1 MTLRPLITV
10 IAAFSLGIMLAPAAA
25 AASSPGRL
33 AGTPPGQGRQP
44 GPQQPAAVA
53 AAVPV
58 VTGRSEPGG
67 YRIYLQVGGAG
78 SRPRAL
84 VTLASG
90 SRDGERWIGSQ
101 CLTGDGRT
109 VVVVIAPWHVSNVPA
124 LRNVGASAYAVDVRT
139 SAVRPLLGGVALV
152 YFNPGCGTGSRVA
165 LTRFRGVDA
174 AATEVTTLDAGT
186 GRVLGSSTVA
196 GQVTS
201 AVPSSAGVL
210 AAAGS
215 SLVRLDGHTAT
226 PVARADGQIFDL
238 TPVRGGVAYL
248 AVHGAGGVSLW
259 QWSAA
264 GASRLASGRLSQ
276 VRLFAGTG
284 GRAAV
289 VGVHPRATSVQVLP
303 RVPGLAS
310 TLPAPARPTAL
321 PAEPGHAAASQTPAC
336 AVPRNDVT
344 LQAMQ
349 PNAARV
355 DWAIQQAV
363 RGALPGT
370 AESDF
375 PKPAVIVPREVLDGI
390 AAQESNLQQA
400 SWHALPGVAGNP
412 LIANYYGT
420 NATATTVDYSKA
432 DCGYGLTQVT
442 DYMRKNA
449 PGVTQTEQNR
459 IATDYRENLAA
470 GLTILAQKW
479 TELQQAGITV
489 TNGNPADST
498 DLENWYL
505 ALWDYN
511 SGLHANDG
519 AGNYGL
525 GWSNNPVNPDYP
537 PNRVPFLSQTY
548 ADASHP
554 QDWPYQE
561 RVFGWMHTPLIM
573 PDGQR
578 GYTGVPAVLPV
589 PPRTLFCDASNSCDP
604 SGSTP
609 TYCTLA
615 GNPNSATYYH
625 CWWHKSAGWQQCS
638 TPCISGTFTVPTS
651 APEPVNSRPYPPVCT
666 PTGWGM
672 TASSTVIVD
681 NEAADVNLAGCPDPS
696 TGWHNGGTF
705 STSFSPDSVPA
716 IDWHQLGVGFGG
728 HIWMTHSEPSG
739 DPRLLTG
746 TWTPSASVAGI
757 REIRV
762 FIPDNGAT
770 TTDALYTIH
779 TKTPD
784 GDLQRVIDQNFFS
797 NQWVSLGFFKLG
809 AGASVSLSNQAADGN
824 GTADVAFDAVAFLA
838 PPPQSY
844 VALGDS
850 YSAGEGV
857 PDWVAV
863 RDPGTDWNGSSGEP
877 ADTCHRS
884 PDAYSRQYAAKTTTY
899 ASEPVI
905 LGACSGAVI
914 ADMSNKNS
922 ANPGEQAQ
930 LSLIPKDARLVTLTI
945 GGNDAQFA
953 PILTDCVSVYV
964 LIKGDCVG
972 AYSVCPAPP
981 SAPDECENSVIDGL
995 KPRLVSLYKQIRLDA
1010 PNAQIWVLTY
1020 PDIFP
1025 DPHGSNF
1032 DATRALMTANDIVW
1046 LKGLAARLDGVIKS
1060 AAVASGA
1067 NIKVSDEQTAFAG
1080 HEVWTNP
1087 ASGVWVNEVDVL
1099 DPSDTNQFH
1108 PTSAGYAKLASD
1120 LRGRI
1125 TIP

>member
-1 MTLRPLITV
+1 
-10 IAAFSLGIMLAPAAA
+10 
-25 AASSPGRL
+25 
-33 AGTPPGQGRQP
+33 
-44 GPQQPAAVA
+44 
-53 AAVPV
+53 V

-67 YRIYLQVGGAG
+67 YRIYLQAGRAG

-90 SRDGERWIGSQ
+90 SGDGERWIGSQ
-101 CLTGDGRT
+101 CLTGDGKT
-109 VVVVIAPWHVSNVPA
+109 VVVVVAPWHVSNDPA
-124 LRNVGASAYAVDVRT
+124 LRDAGASAYAVDVHT
-139 SAVRPLLGGVALV
+139 GAVRALMGGVALV
-152 YFNPGCGTGSRVA
+152 YFNPGCGGGSTVA
-165 LTRFRGVDA
+165 LTRFRGIDA
-174 AATEVTTLDAGT
+174 AATQVTTLDAGT

-201 AVPSSAGVL
+201 AVPTSKGVL
-210 AAAGS
+210 AARGS
-215 SLVRLDGHTAT
+215 SLVRLAGHSAT
-226 PVARADGQIFDL
+226 VLARGDGQLFDL

-248 AVHGAGGVSLW
+248 AAHGATGVSLW

-264 GASRLASGRLSQ
+264 GASRLAAGRLGQ
-276 VRLFAGTG
+276 VKLLAGTG

-289 VGVHPRATSVQVLP
+289 VGVHPRASSVQVLP
-303 RVPGLAS
+303 AVPGLMGA
-310 TLPAPARPTAL
+310 LPAPGRPVAMA
-321 PAEPGHAAASQTPAC
+321 AEPGQAAAASQTPAC
-336 AVPRNDVT
+336 AVARNDVT

-355 DWAIQQAV
+355 DWAVQQAV
-363 RGALPGT
+363 RGVLPGT

-375 PKPAVIVPREVLDGI
+375 PLPSVTVPREVLDGI

-400 SWHALPGVAGNP
+400 SFHALPGVAGNP

-420 NATATTVDYSKA
+420 NATETTVNYSKA

-442 DYMRKNA
+442 DYMRKNT

-489 TNGNPADST
+489 TNSNPADST
-498 DLENWYL
+498 DLQNWYL

-511 SGLHANDG
+511 SGLHPDDG

-537 PNRVPFLSQTY
+537 PDRVPFLSQTY

-573 PDGQR
+573 PDGQQ
-578 GYTGVPAVLPV
+578 GYTGVPSVLLD

-604 SGSTP
+604 SGKTL
-609 TYCTLA
+609 TYCTLT
-615 GNPNSATYYH
+615 GDPKGPTYYH
-625 CWWHKSAGWQQCS
+625 CWWHKSVQWERCS
-638 TPCISGTFTVPTS
+638 TPCVTGSFTVPSS
-651 APEPVNSRPYPPVCT
+651 APEPPNSRPYPPVCA

-681 NEAADVNLAGCPDPS
+681 NEPADVNLAGCPDPS
-696 TGWHNGGTF
+696 TSWHNGGTF
-705 STSFSPDSVPA
+705 STSFGPDSVPA

-728 HIWMTHSEPSG
+728 HIWMTHSEPPG
-739 DPRLLTG
+739 DPHILTG
-746 TWTPSASVAGI
+746 TWTPSTSVGGV

-762 FIPDNGAT
+762 FVPDNGAT
-770 TTDALYTIH
+770 TTDAIYTIH
-779 TKTPD
+779 TGTPD
-784 GDLQRVIDQNFFS
+784 GDLQRVIDQSSFG
-797 NQWVSLGFFKLG
+797 NQWVSLGFFMLG
-809 AGASVSLSNQAADGN
+809 AGASVSLSNLAADGN
-824 GTADVAFDAVAFLA
+824 GTADVAFDAIAFLA
-838 PPPQSY
+838 PPAHAY

-857 PDWVAV
+857 PDLVAV
-863 RDPGTDWNGSSGEP
+863 RDPGTDWNGSSAAP
-877 ADTCHRS
+877 SDTCHRS
-884 PDAYSRQYAAKTTTY
+884 PLAYSRQYAAMTKTY
-899 ASEPVI
+899 ATPPVVFA
-905 LGACSGAVI
+905 ACSGAVI

-922 ANPGEQAQ
+922 INSTEQAQ
-930 LSLIPKDARLVTLTI
+930 LELIPKNAGLVTVTI

-953 PILTDCVSVYV
+953 PILTDCVSVYI
-964 LIKGDCVG
+964 LIKADCVG

-995 KPRLVSLYKQIRLDA
+995 KPALISVYQQIRLDA

-1025 DPHGSNF
+1025 DPSGSNF
-1032 DATRALMTANDIVW
+1032 DGSRALMSANDIVW
-1046 LKGLAARLDGVIKS
+1046 LKSVAARLDGVVR
-1060 AAVASGA
+1060 AAAAASGA
-1067 NIKVSDEQTAFAG
+1067 NIQVVDEQTAFAG

-1087 ASGVWVNEVDVL
+1087 ASGVWVNEVDLL
-1099 DPSDTNQFH
+1099 DTSDTNQFH
-1108 PTSAGYAKLASD
+1108 PTSAGYAQVARD
-1120 LRGRI
+1120 LHSRI
-1125 TIP
+1125 PIP